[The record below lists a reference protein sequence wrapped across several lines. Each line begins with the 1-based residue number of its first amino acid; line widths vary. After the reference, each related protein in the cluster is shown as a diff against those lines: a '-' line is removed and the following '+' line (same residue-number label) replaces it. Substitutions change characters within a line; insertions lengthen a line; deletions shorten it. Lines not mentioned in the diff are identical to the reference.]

1 VGAVD
6 SRAGLGTR
14 PTAALTAVTLAAVV
28 LVAHG
33 SAGRIESD
41 GTPHAGEVAIFYYAW
56 YGTPALDGGYVHWGQ
71 GGYRPPTDIASDF
84 YPLRGPYSSSD
95 MRVLRAQM
103 REISS
108 AGIDTV
114 IVSWWGRESGDDE
127 RLERIADEAARNAL
141 RVAIHLEPYPG
152 RSAASVAT
160 DLLHLRAH
168 GITDVYV
175 YDATRTPAAEW
186 ATVLHPTP
194 GIRVFANTGLPGFAK
209 AGGFD
214 GFYTYDAYLYDGTS
228 FPRVCASAHKL
239 GLLCAPSVGP
249 GYDAERATGDVRV
262 RERRAGT
269 RYDAMW
275 RRAIAARADVVTVTS
290 YNEWHEGTQIEPA
303 RAVGG
308 PYASYDGAWG
318 LRGKR
323 AQSAYLHRTAW
334 WATRYSSAMA
344 R

>member
-1 VGAVD
+1 V
-6 SRAGLGTR
+6 
-14 PTAALTAVTLAAVV
+14 ALTAATLAAVV
-28 LVAHG
+28 LAAHG
-33 SAGRIESD
+33 SAGRIEID
-41 GTPHAGEVAIFYYAW
+41 APPRAGEVAIFYYAW
-56 YGTPALDGGYVHWGQ
+56 YGTPAHDGGYVHWGQ
-71 GGYRPPTDIASDF
+71 GGYSPPREIASDF
-84 YPLRGPYSSSD
+84 YPMRGPYSSSD
-95 MRVLRAQM
+95 LRVLRAQL
-103 REISS
+103 REISA
-108 AGIDTV
+108 AGIDTLV
-114 IVSWWGRESGDDE
+114 VSWWGRGDDE
-127 RLERIADEAARNAL
+127 SLTRITAEAGRYAL
-141 RVAIHLEPYPG
+141 RVAVHLEPYPG
-152 RSAASVAT
+152 RSAARVAT

-186 ATVLHPTP
+186 ATVLTPTP
-194 GIRVFANTGLPGFAK
+194 GLRVFANTGLPGFAK

-214 GFYTYDAYLYDGTS
+214 GLYTYDAYLYDGTS
-228 FPRVCASAHKL
+228 FPRVCASARKL

-249 GYDAERATGDVRV
+249 GYDARRATGDERV
-262 RERRAGT
+262 RERRGGV

-308 PYASYDGAWG
+308 PYASYNGAWG

-323 AQSAYLHRTAW
+323 AESAYLHRTAW
-334 WATRYSSAMA
+334 WATRYGSAMA